1 MNITKKVDI
10 PIMIVYTKNP
20 NNNEE
25 SNQNSIK
32 LLIRILTII
41 VITNINTYLI
51 IIHQY
56 CFITDSLNP
65 KLKR

>member
-51 IIHQY
+51 WFPNHFNKKF
-56 CFITDSLNP
+56 CDN
-65 KLKR
+65 K